1 MSARRLG
8 QGGEIDR
15 GRALRFRFDGR
26 EFSGFAGDTVASA
39 LLAGGAQL
47 LGRSFKYHRP
57 RGLLG
62 AGWEE
67 PNAVLDLRHG
77 DRHDPNARITREM
90 LADGM
95 DLHSVH
101 ASGTAALDRLAF
113 LDRLSR
119 FIPAAFYYKTFMWPH
134 WRLFEGAIR
143 RMAGIGALDRRARA
157 RADAPLHLRA
167 DLCVIGAGP
176 AGIAAAQAAQARGR
190 TVLLADER
198 SRPGGSLLWRET
210 QIDGQQGARWAADAT
225 HALGDRGATVLQNAT
240 AVGLYDHNTIVLLQR
255 ERGEERLIIV
265 RAREIV
271 LATGAIERPL
281 LFAHNDRPG
290 VMLADAV
297 LEYLRRYAVRA
308 GDRVVLATANDLAWE
323 TAFALQEAGARC
335 LIVDAR
341 EAPALAAAAREKG
354 IILRAGARVA
364 EALGSPS
371 VRGVRLDSGERLDCD
386 LLAVGGGWNPLI
398 NLWCHARGRPRW
410 NAELGCYLP
419 GDPQPGLQVAGSANG
434 AVSLAQALSEGALA
448 GGAAAPG
455 SISCSEFA
463 SGAAGAP
470 DLSQTCGGR
479 VWVDLQHDV
488 TVKDLELAI
497 RENFRTVE
505 HLKRYTTLGMANDQ
519 GRTSNVNGLAVLAD
533 RTARSIADVGITTF
547 RPPYVPV
554 PMAAIAG
561 HDRGELQ
568 HPLRRLPAEN
578 AHRAEGAYFRDYG
591 NLLRPAWY
599 GPEKG
604 ALARECRAARE
615 SAVVLDASSL
625 GKIEVIGPDAPALVD
640 FVFYHRLSTL
650 APGRLRYTLAL
661 GESGAVWDDGVVM
674 RLSPEH
680 FVVSCSSG
688 HVAAMTAHLQEWRED
703 HFDLSR
709 VFVHD
714 CTSQWATMAI
724 SGPRSRGV
732 VDALALGV
740 DLNDAQFPHMSLQ
753 RGVFRGRPARVA
765 RVSFT
770 GERSYEV
777 SVPAGLA
784 ETLWR
789 AARRAGAAPLGLEAL
804 GVLRAE
810 KGFLFIGQDTDS
822 ETQPRDLGMD
832 GPRRT
837 RKDAYVGDRSLF
849 LPEAERAGRRQL
861 VGIVSE
867 GAMIPPGA
875 HAVAPQAGGRRRSI
889 GFVTSSYESI
899 ALGHPVA
906 LALIENGLS
915 RMGELLDFEHLG
927 ARHRGRVVASCFLDP
942 AGERLHV

>member
-8 QGGEIDR
+8 HGGEIDR
-15 GRALRFRFDGR
+15 GKTLDFRFDGR
-26 EFSGFAGDTVASA
+26 SFTGFAGDTVASA
-39 LLAGGAQL
+39 LLAGGAQI

-62 AGWEE
+62 SGFEE
-67 PNAVLDLRHG
+67 PNALLDLRDG
-77 DRHDPNARITREM
+77 ERHDPNARITREM
-90 LADGM
+90 LAAGM
-95 DLHSVH
+95 ELHSVH
-101 ASGTAALDRLAF
+101 ALGKASFDALGF

-119 FIPAAFYYKTFMWPH
+119 FIPAAFYYKTFMWPR
-134 WRLFEGAIR
+134 WWLFENAIR
-143 RMAGIGALDRRARA
+143 RMAGIGKLDPDARA
-157 RADAPLHLRA
+157 HAESTIHLRA

-176 AGIAAAQAAQARGR
+176 AGIAAARAAQARGLS
-190 TVLLADER
+190 VVMADER

-210 QIDGQQGARWAADAT
+210 SITGEPGAAWAAQSVQ
-225 HALGDRGATVLQNAT
+225 ALRAGGATVLQDTSAI
-240 AVGLYDHNTIVLLQR
+240 GLYDHNTVVLVQREAGRERLLQ
-255 ERGEERLIIV
+255 V
-265 RAREIV
+265 RAGEIV

-297 LEYLRRYAVRA
+297 LEYLRRYAVCA
-308 GDRVVLATANDLAWE
+308 GERVVVATASDPAWE
-323 TAFALQEAGARC
+323 TAFALQAAGARC
-335 LIVDAR
+335 VLVDAR
-341 EAPALAAAAREKG
+341 TDPPMAAAARERG
-354 IILRAGARVA
+354 IELRTGARVA
-364 EALGSPS
+364 QALGAP
-371 VRGVRLDSGERLDCD
+371 VVTGARLDTGERIPCD
-386 LLAVGGGWNPLI
+386 LIAVGGGWTPLI

-419 GDPQPGLQVAGSANG
+419 GDALPGLRVAGSANG
-434 AVSLAQALSEGALA
+434 AVSLAQALSQGAEA
-448 GGAAAPG
+448 GGAQGLETPA
-455 SISCSEFA
+455 CSEFS
-463 SGAAGAP
+463 SGPGGAP
-470 DLSQTCGGR
+470 DLSQTGGGR

-497 RENFRTVE
+497 RENFRVVE

-533 RTARSIADVGITTF
+533 RTARSIAEVGITTF

-554 PMAAIAG
+554 SMAALAG
-561 HDRGELQ
+561 HERGELQ

-578 AHRAEGAYFRDYG
+578 AHRAEGAHFRDYG

-599 GPEKG
+599 GPEEG
-604 ALARECRAARE
+604 ALERECRAARE
-615 SAVVLDASSL
+615 SVAVLDASSL
-625 GKIEVIGPDAPALVD
+625 GKIEVIGPDAGALLD

-661 GESGAVWDDGVVM
+661 SESGAVWDDGVVM
-674 RLSPEH
+674 RLAPEH

-724 SGPRSRGV
+724 SGPRSREVLSSIIPGAV
-732 VDALALGV
+732 LDDA
-740 DLNDAQFPHMSLQ
+740 DFPHMSLQ
-753 RGVFRGRPARVA
+753 TGVFHDRPARVA

-777 SVPAGLA
+777 SVPASLA
-784 ETLWR
+784 GALWQ
-789 AARRAGAAPLGLEAL
+789 AARSGGAAPLGVEAL

-822 ETQPRDLGMD
+822 ETQPQDLGMD
-832 GPRRT
+832 GPRRN

-849 LPEAERAGRRQL
+849 LPEGTRAGRRQL
-861 VGIVSE
+861 VGIAAD

-875 HAVAPQAGGRRRSI
+875 HAVASSAAGRRSI
-889 GFVTSSYESI
+889 GFITSSYDSA
-899 ALGHPVA
+899 ALGRPVA
-906 LALIENGLS
+906 LALIEDGLS
-915 RMGELLDFEHLG
+915 RMGEVLEFEHLG
-927 ARHRGRVVASCFLDP
+927 ARHRGAVTAICFLDP